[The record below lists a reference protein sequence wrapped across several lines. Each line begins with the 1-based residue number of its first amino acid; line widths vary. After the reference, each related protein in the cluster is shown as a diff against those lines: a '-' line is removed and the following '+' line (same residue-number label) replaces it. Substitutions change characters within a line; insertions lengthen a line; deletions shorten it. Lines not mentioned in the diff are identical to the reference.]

1 MCLDETWLL
10 RQPATGEE
18 DDEDKIEHPR
28 SQGDQ
33 RLLKEIGS
41 AVGRLIDTIGGP
53 SETSE
58 DAPKTSA
65 KTAATASEDRRRT
78 APARLALV
86 EQALG
91 AAEEVESFLAEQS
104 ARIAYLENLTFTDE
118 LTGLRNRRGFNEQ
131 LRRTLAAAN
140 RYGDQ
145 GVLVFCDLDN
155 FKTINDTFGH
165 HVGDYV
171 LKQLAKV
178 IEAEVRA
185 TDVVAR
191 LGGDEFAVLMIQ
203 TNWRDGIKRAQM
215 LSRVVNRTIVSYHGN
230 EIKVS
235 ASFGVEPFGPNDEE
249 TNLVARAEMAMYVN
263 KRKKSSAALNNV
275 AAE

>member
-1 MCLDETWLL
+1 MTNKTKTTETG
-10 RQPATGEE
+10 RRA
-18 DDEDKIEHPR
+18 R
-28 SQGDQ
+28 GDL
-33 RLLKEIGS
+33 RLLNDIDSAVVRLFDSLGS
-41 AVGRLIDTIGGP
+41 ADDKMGRTGARD
-53 SETSE
+53 
-58 DAPKTSA
+58 
-65 KTAATASEDRRRT
+65 ATADKNDERRRQRP
-78 APARLALV
+78 APVALV

-104 ARIAYLENLTFTDE
+104 ARIAYLENLTLTDE

-131 LRRTLAAAN
+131 LRRTLASAN

-155 FKTINDTFGH
+155 FKAINDSFGH
-165 HVGDYV
+165 HVGDFV

-178 IEAEVRA
+178 IEAEVRE
-185 TDVVAR
+185 TDLVAR
-191 LGGDEFAVLMIQ
+191 LGGDEFAVLMVQ

-215 LSRVVNRTIVSYHGN
+215 LSRVVNRTIVTYHGN
-230 EIKVS
+230 EIQVS

-249 TNLVARAEMAMYVN
+249 TNLIARADMAMYVN
-263 KRKKSSAALNNV
+263 KRKKASSSLNNA

>member
-1 MCLDETWLL
+1 MKTRGKNTRKDSGA
-10 RQPATGEE
+10 R
-18 DDEDKIEHPR
+18 
-28 SQGDQ
+28 GDA
-33 RLLKEIGS
+33 RLLNDIGS
-41 AVGRLIDTIGGP
+41 AAVRLIDTIGDEGRSP
-53 SETSE
+53 DLNE
-58 DAPKTSA
+58 P
-65 KTAATASEDRRRT
+65 DRRRRRT
-78 APARLALV
+78 TPTALV

-104 ARIAYLENLTFTDE
+104 ARIAYLENLTLTDE
-118 LTGLRNRRGFNEQ
+118 LTGLRNRRGFNEE

-155 FKTINDTFGH
+155 FKAINDSFGH

-171 LKQLAKV
+171 LKQLARV
-178 IEAEVRA
+178 IGAQVRE

-215 LSRVVNRTIVSYHGN
+215 LSRMVNRTIVSYHGN
-230 EIKVS
+230 EIQVS

-249 TNLVARAEMAMYVN
+249 TNLVARADMAMYVN
-263 KRKKSSAALNNV
+263 KRKKASAALNSA